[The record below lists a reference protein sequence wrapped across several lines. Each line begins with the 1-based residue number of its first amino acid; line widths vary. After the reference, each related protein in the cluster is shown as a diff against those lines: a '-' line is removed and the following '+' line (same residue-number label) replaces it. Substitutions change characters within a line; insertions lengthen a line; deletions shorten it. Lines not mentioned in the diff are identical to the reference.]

1 MAPLLLL
8 FQLFALLTTL
18 AAGKPITFPRRV
30 SEPPR
35 DGGISFPLDVRLRAL
50 GDTAVL
56 ARITNTG
63 HESLEI
69 VKSGGLMDWRPTRKV
84 NITSDNDA
92 LFDGAEVRYINSHLS
107 RDAFAHIA
115 PNQTLH
121 TTFDV
126 ADFYD
131 LTAGE
136 TYTAAANSAL
146 EYTTSK
152 HPTKFARA
160 AYRTNTITITTPK
173 DRPTHKLSARSTLA
187 DCSAEDTQAAHDAL
201 GRATQMAQ
209 AAAADARDGTSGLFE
224 KYFKTSDQ
232 AARDQVASRMDA
244 VASEANSVGTL
255 TYYCQPSGDDAC
267 GGNIAAVTYP
277 TENKVVNCP
286 AYYQT
291 VAISNDCG
299 YLDRAGITLHE
310 ITHASVSEAQGTDD
324 IAYGIDDVLA
334 LGTEDALNNADTYA
348 YYSSDSFLKCYDQG
362 SSTPP
367 VKTAPPAAP
376 PAPAPPAPAPPANND
391 DGNAVTGGDAP
402 PAGDLNPGEVWV
414 PVATITIAA
423 DIVPEAT
430 AAPAV

>member
-35 DGGISFPLDVRLRAL
+35 DGGISSPLDVRLRAL

-84 NITSDNDA
+84 NITSENDA
-92 LFDGAEVRYINSHLS
+92 QAPVFDGAEVRYINSHLS

-126 ADFYD
+126 SDFYD
-131 LTAGE
+131 LTPGQ

-146 EYTTSK
+146 EYTTTK
-152 HPTKFARA
+152 QPTKFARA
-160 AYRTNTITITTPK
+160 AYRTNTITVTAPK
-173 DRPTHKLSARSTLA
+173 DRHTKLSARSTLA

-209 AAAADARDGTSGLFE
+209 AAAADARAGTSGLFE
-224 KYFKTSDQ
+224 KYFKTSDK

-244 VASEANSVGTL
+244 VATEATSVGTL
-255 TYYCQPSGDDAC
+255 TYYCQPSGNDAC

-299 YLDRAGITLHE
+299 YLDRASVTLHE
-310 ITHASVSEAQGTDD
+310 MTHASISETQGTDD
-324 IAYGIDDVLA
+324 VAYGLDAVLA
-334 LGTEDALNNADTYA
+334 LGTDDALNNADTYA
-348 YYSSDSFLKCYDQG
+348 YYSSGIIFPPSFFIYLLILPA
-362 SSTPP
+362 SLLPSP
-367 VKTAPPAAP
+367 VVLENTM
-376 PAPAPPAPAPPANND
+376 
-391 DGNAVTGGDAP
+391 
-402 PAGDLNPGEVWV
+402 
-414 PVATITIAA
+414 
-423 DIVPEAT
+423 
-430 AAPAV
+430 

>member
-35 DGGISFPLDVRLRAL
+35 DGGISSPLDVRLRAL

-84 NITSDNDA
+84 NITSENDA
-92 LFDGAEVRYINSHLS
+92 QAPIFDGAEVRYINSHLS

-126 ADFYD
+126 SDFYD
-131 LTAGE
+131 LTPGQ

-146 EYTTSK
+146 EYTTTK
-152 HPTKFARA
+152 QPTKFARA
-160 AYRTNTITITTPK
+160 AYRTNTITVTTPK
-173 DRPTHKLSARSTLA
+173 DRHTKLSARSTLA

-209 AAAADARDGTSGLFE
+209 AAAADARAGTSGLFE

-244 VASEANSVGTL
+244 VATEATSVGTL

-299 YLDRAGITLHE
+299 YLDRASITLHE
-310 ITHASVSEAQGTDD
+310 MTHASISEAQGTDD
-324 IAYGIDDVLA
+324 LAYGLDAVLA
-334 LGTEDALNNADTYA
+334 LGMEDALNNADTYA
-348 YYSSDSFLKCYDQG
+348 YYSSGISFP
-362 SSTPP
+362 SSFFIYLLILPAFLLPSP
-367 VKTAPPAAP
+367 VVLENTM
-376 PAPAPPAPAPPANND
+376 
-391 DGNAVTGGDAP
+391 
-402 PAGDLNPGEVWV
+402 
-414 PVATITIAA
+414 
-423 DIVPEAT
+423 
-430 AAPAV
+430 